1 MLRGNK
7 KKVIHDAAG
16 PVSKQKAVQSP
27 RVVSTLKKAF
37 SCGDEG

>member
-7 KKVIHDAAG
+7 KKVTHDADR
-16 PVSKQKAVQSP
+16 PVTKQKAVQSP
-27 RVVSTLKKAF
+27 RVISTLKESI